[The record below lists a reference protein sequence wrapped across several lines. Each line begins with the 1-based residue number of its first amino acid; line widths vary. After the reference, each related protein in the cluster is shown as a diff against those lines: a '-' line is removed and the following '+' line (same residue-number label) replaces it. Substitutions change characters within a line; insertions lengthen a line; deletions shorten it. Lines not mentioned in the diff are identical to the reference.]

1 MADTIVGTLKEL
13 STAYATKQP
22 HQVEHLL
29 EDTNVLDTVQFEPAS
44 HTLWNVYD
52 EVTEVAGGGFVDMDA
67 PLGDMEVNTELRKVD
82 LSILGGK
89 VFCPED
95 KALAFGGKEAYFSK
109 KTPKI
114 LRKLGVDAEK
124 AVIYDNLRPFA
135 LDSGNALDAGSE
147 TDLNYCILAVR
158 WVEGETIGLYS
169 KDTFKDGALFNV
181 TKLHDGALYEHPT
194 SGVLGYGVRYKGYF
208 GMQLANPK
216 TVAGIFNVT
225 PASKPTSLMVDNLL
239 DMVRAGEGTYLY
251 CHRKVLSILADI
263 GKGAAFQMGPDQ
275 DKVDRRIAEWNGV
288 PIVTSYNFV
297 DAAEAHVAIA

>member
-1 MADTIVGTLKEL
+1 MAETTVGTLREL
-13 STAYATKQP
+13 SQAYAKKQP
-22 HQVEHLL
+22 KQVDHLL
-29 EDTNVLDTVQFEPAS
+29 EDTNVLDTVKFEPAS

-67 PLGDMEVNTELRKVD
+67 PLGDMEVNTELKKVD

-89 VFCPED
+89 IFCPED
-95 KALAFGGKEAYFSK
+95 KALAYGGRDAYFTK

-135 LDSGNALDAGSE
+135 LDIGNAIDAGAE
-147 TDLNYCILAVR
+147 GDAGYCILAVR

-169 KDTFKDGALFNV
+169 QDTFKAGALFN
-181 TKLHDGALYEHPT
+181 TTPLHGGALYEHPT
-194 SGVLGYGVRYKGYF
+194 SGVLGFGVRYKGYF

-225 PASKPTSLMVDNLL
+225 PTDKPTALMVDNLL
-239 DMVRAGEGTYLY
+239 DMVRADGGAYIY
-251 CHRKVLSILADI
+251 CHRKVLSILADV
-263 GKGAAFQMGPDQ
+263 GKGAAFQMGPADN
-275 DKVDRRIAEWNGV
+275 KVDRRIAEWNGV
-288 PIVTSYNFV
+288 PIITSYNFV
-297 DAAEAHVAIA
+297 DAAEAHVALA